1 MRQKDM
7 LLELS
12 VTSYHRLSPRQVSV
26 KRFDAA
32 GGTLGRSEQADWCL
46 PDPERVVSSVH
57 AQIHFKHGHY
67 SVTDK
72 STNGLFINRAVEA
85 LGPQA
90 SHVLQHGDV
99 LCLGDYEIQVALIDA
114 ELTSIGDISNNKSE
128 LNTVAQSTVSS
139 AMTADGLTVA
149 QITGGPQLSA
159 DTTTKPA
166 VAGKSKTNVTTAP
179 SLMPDFALD
188 EHFSSPLAMIPD
200 DWDDS
205 WQTNA
210 ASPAAGTSTEPTIL
224 PKPSGTA
231 KVADAVDFPAGSASA
246 CLQAFIKGLGISEVN
261 QQGLSNTQSWEQL
274 GMALQQSLQGV
285 MHVMRE
291 RSQVKSAFRV
301 NQTTFQQ
308 RENNPLKFSANIDDA
323 FHNLFNRPGSSFMP
337 ARQAI
342 AEAFTDISRHEA
354 AIIAGANG
362 AIRGLLSELAPERI
376 AATDISGSFVE
387 KVNPALKQAR
397 LWLRFNDLHH
407 ALSSELQQRDSTA
420 VSDDFITSY
429 EAHLRN
435 K

>member
-1 MRQKDM
+1 MGQKDM

-26 KRFDAA
+26 KRFDAT

-57 AQIHFKHGHY
+57 AQIQFKHGHY

-90 SHVLQHGDV
+90 SHILQHGDV
-99 LCLGDYEIQVALIDA
+99 LCLGDYEIQVALVDA
-114 ELTSIGDISNNKSE
+114 QQSSVSNNSTSQSVLSAVTTSE
-128 LNTVAQSTVSS
+128 LPTP
-139 AMTADGLTVA
+139 MTADGLTVA
-149 QITGGPQLSA
+149 QITGGPQVSA
-159 DTTTKPA
+159 GNVAKPNV
-166 VAGKSKTNVTTAP
+166 VASSRINATSAP
-179 SLMPDFALD
+179 SLMSDFALD
-188 EHFSSPLAMIPD
+188 EHFTSPLAMIPD
-200 DWDDS
+200 DWDAN
-205 WQTNA
+205 WQHDEMNPAPSADAPMSSTPSGSAKPA
-210 ASPAAGTSTEPTIL
+210 ASADFSTEVTN
-224 PKPSGTA
+224 
-231 KVADAVDFPAGSASA
+231 A
-246 CLQAFIKGLGISEVN
+246 CLQAFIRGLGISEVN
-261 QQGLSNTQSWEQL
+261 QQGLNNSQSWEQL
-274 GMALQQSLQGV
+274 GQALQQSLQGV

-362 AIRGLLSELAPERI
+362 AIRGLLSEIAPERI
-376 AATDISGSFVE
+376 AATDMNAGFIE

-397 LWLRFNDLHH
+397 LWLRFKDLHN
-407 ALSSELQQRDSTA
+407 ALSGEWQQRHNTA

-429 EAHLRN
+429 EAYLRN